1 MKNSLKNIK
10 LKNILKINSERSL
23 ICYGEIS
30 FLIGIIFLSSAL
42 PISILFLLFSII
54 LGIKNNLNKIFC
66 DKWNIALLC
75 LSILMILSCSAR
87 LFITSE
93 YELSYLAKNSWL
105 DIVNWIPLFISFY
118 GFQFYLQTT
127 KQRILFGKA
136 FLISNFPVIFSSISQ
151 YWFNNFGPFSTFF
164 GLITWYQKPFENSE
178 SGITGLFSN
187 PNYAGYWLATI
198 LPFSFYFFWK
208 NKEKQALKYF
218 FLLNFLFI
226 FYLLVNTSSRN
237 AVISV
242 LCSTLLIIN
251 YKLIIITLFTL
262 SFLLIIIN
270 ILNPFLLLSFVEAL
284 SFLIPVKLV
293 DKFLLFTNLNIN
305 SFHRVDIFRN
315 ALDLILKR
323 PIFGWG
329 ANTFG
334 ILYLLRGGTSPATHT
349 HNLILELT
357 YNYGILV
364 SLVLTLFIF
373 NLLFKFWVIIKKDNY
388 KKVELIDKIWF
399 VSTLTSVLFH
409 MNDIPYYDGKI
420 SIIFWLLIAGVKCI
434 ISEKDFKNINQSNLK
449 KII

>member
-105 DIVNWIPLFISFY
+105 YIVNWIPLFISFY

-226 FYLLVNTSSRN
+226 LYLLVNTSSRN